1 MEIRLADGA
10 RRIWQWDTGLAVACD
25 GPVEQLHMAVLS
37 TGEALVVETEEEGDR
52 WVAPVPDEL
61 LQSALPLR
69 VWGVAV
75 DSEGRRVRVE
85 ARFPIVPRPKPSD
98 YVYTP
103 TETLS
108 YATLAQRIGELDEL
122 TTEAKDN
129 LVHAIN
135 EAAQTGSGGGGGLTD
150 DEALEALDEC
160 GVVHPAAADSATLFI
175 AADNT
180 IITL

>member
-1 MEIRLADGA
+1 MEIRLTDGA
-10 RRIWQWDTGLAVACD
+10 RRIWQWDTGRAVACD

-37 TGEALVVETEEEGDR
+37 TGEALVVEAGEAEGR

-85 ARFPIVPRPKPSD
+85 ARFPIIPRPKPAD
-98 YVYTP
+98 YVATP

-108 YATLAQRIGELDEL
+108 YTTLAARIGDLDEL
-122 TTEAKDN
+122 TTAAKDN

-135 EAAQTGSGGGGGLTD
+135 EAAQTGSGGGGLTD
-150 DEALEALDEC
+150 DEALQALDEC
-160 GVVHPAAADSATLFI
+160 GIVHPAAADSDTLYV